1 MRATILLFF
10 IVLNSIVFAQ
20 KELKVISLKET
31 KRIATNLSADNMEGR
46 RAFTTGNEKA
56 AAYIAN
62 EFQKI
67 GLKPIDAEEQN
78 EPMSSLFHK
87 KVNLIMLLMK
97 IAKLFLSSKIILLLF
112 SIGI

>member
-46 RAFTTGNEKA
+46 RAFQPAMRKRRH
-56 AAYIAN
+56 IS
-62 EFQKI
+62 
-67 GLKPIDAEEQN
+67 L
-78 EPMSSLFHK
+78 MSFK
-87 KVNLIMLLMK
+87 K
-97 IAKLFLSSKIILLLF
+97 
-112 SIGI
+112 